1 MWLCR
6 SSLGD
11 YVVEISRMP
20 LLIIHRRHYLMADLP
35 VLAFFCSPILWSFLG
50 LGCSV
55 CVVDLSICHG
65 WAPHSHYLNFDELQV
80 YAMMQNVSFCM
91 CKKRFFEERWD
102 LHVICGYKGKHLEC
116 SWEGL
121 GKWPEKVL
129 PEAPWLL
136 ITSGLIPSFTHMNAV
151 MSLYIFTNKEIF
163 LKYLSTLTCWQL
175 TSRLAQWYIVRTS

>member
-11 YVVEISRMP
+11 YIVEISRMP
-20 LLIIHRRHYLMADLP
+20 LPIVHRRHYLMTDLP

-50 LGCSV
+50 LGWSI
-55 CVVDLSICHG
+55 CVIDLSICHD
-65 WAPHSHYLNFDELQV
+65 WAPHSHYLNFDELRV
-80 YAMMQNVSFCM
+80 SAMMQNLSFCM

-116 SWEGL
+116 IHLELYWFREVA
-121 GKWPEKVL
+121 EKDL
-129 PEAPWLL
+129 PEAPWLH
-136 ITSGLIPSFTHMNAV
+136 ITPGLVPLFTHMNAV

-163 LKYLSTLTCWQL
+163 LKYLTTLICWQL
-175 TSRLAQWYIVRTS
+175 TSRLA